1 MFQDLLKTCLRTIQL
16 FLKGVFQDECATL
29 TAGEV
34 FVSGLRANTDEESVR
49 EIFKDMGLTTV
60 KVCCEGKP
68 DGQGLC

>member
-1 MFQDLLKTCLRTIQL
+1 MIYSIIGGASVVPT
-16 FLKGVFQDECATL
+16 TL
-29 TAGEV
+29 GEV

-68 DGQGLC
+68 DGQGPC